1 MASMAVVCLTGN
13 LGKDAEVKTT
23 ATGKTVIKFSL
34 AVKTGYGDNAKTT
47 WWNCDY
53 WTEKTGIADYLKK
66 GALIGVTG
74 EPSLREYSTDS
85 GKRQS
90 LEVRVKDVILL
101 GSKPNSNETSA
112 SDDTEVVPF

>member
-1 MASMAVVCLTGN
+1 MASMAMVCLTGN
-13 LGKDAEVKTT
+13 LGRDAEVKTT
-23 ATGKTVIKFSL
+23 ATGKSVIKFSL
-34 AVKTGYGDNAKTT
+34 AVKTGYGDNVKAT

-53 WTEKTGIADYLKK
+53 WSEKTGIADYLKK

-90 LEVRVKDVILL
+90 LDVKVKDVILL
-101 GSKPNSNETSA
+101 GSKPAENNDA
-112 SDDTEVVPF
+112 GGDLGDGVPY

>member
-1 MASMAVVCLTGN
+1 MASMAMVCLTGN
-13 LGKDAEVKTT
+13 LGKDAEIKTT
-23 ATGKTVIKFSL
+23 PTGKTIIKFSL
-34 AVKTGYGDNAKTT
+34 AVKTGYRDNERLT
-47 WWNCDY
+47 WYNCDY
-53 WTEKTGIADYLKK
+53 WTDHTNIAEYLKK

-90 LEVRVKDVILL
+90 LDVRVKDVILL

>member
-13 LGKDAEVKTT
+13 LGKDAEVKQTS
-23 ATGKTVIKFSL
+23 TGKTVIKFSV
-34 AVKTGYGDNAKTT
+34 AVKTGYGENVRTT
-47 WWNCDY
+47 WYNCDY
-53 WTEKTGIADYLKK
+53 WSEKTNIAEYLKK
-66 GALIGVTG
+66 GALVGISG

-101 GSKPNSNETSA
+101 GSKPQNETSA

>member
-13 LGKDAEVKTT
+13 IGKDAEIKTT
-23 ATGKTVIKFSL
+23 ATGKAVIKFSL
-34 AVKTGYGDNAKTT
+34 AVKTGYGDNVKTT

-53 WTEKTGIADYLKK
+53 WSEKTGIADYLKK

-90 LEVRVKDVILL
+90 LEVRVNNVILL
-101 GSKPNSNETSA
+101 GSKPAEA
-112 SDDTEVVPF
+112 SDTGDDEKVPF